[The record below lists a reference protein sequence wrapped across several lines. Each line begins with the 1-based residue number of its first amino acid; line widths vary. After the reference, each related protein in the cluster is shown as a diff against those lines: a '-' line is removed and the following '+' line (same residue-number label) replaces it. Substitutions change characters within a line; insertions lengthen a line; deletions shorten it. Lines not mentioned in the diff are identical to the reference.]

1 MGAVSAKT
9 TEISRSRDV
18 AVKEGQLLVEKI
30 TSRQKLEKVGKN
42 LKMGKK
48 CVKFANWAKIGN

>member
-42 LKMGKK
+42 LKIVKK
-48 CVKFANWAKIGN
+48 WMKIANWAKIGN